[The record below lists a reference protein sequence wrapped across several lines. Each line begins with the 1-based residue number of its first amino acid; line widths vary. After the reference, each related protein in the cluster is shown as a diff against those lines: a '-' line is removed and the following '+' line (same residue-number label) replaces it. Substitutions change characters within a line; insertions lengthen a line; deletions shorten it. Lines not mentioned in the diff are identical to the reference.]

1 LSAPLPLGGSMPRR
15 VQPRPIA
22 SLQPHPQAGL
32 VPRMAPDAYAAFKAD
47 IAARGVQVPIEI
59 TSAGVILDGHERRR
73 AAQELEIAELDVLVV
88 EPADE
93 VEHIVLCAIQRRQ
106 LSASQRAALAV
117 ELDQYRQAKAQ
128 AHGRRQANLRNGPE
142 VAGLPPRGKTRE
154 LAAGWA
160 GCSPRTIQDAST
172 VHTHN
177 DELFEQVK

>member
-1 LSAPLPLGGSMPRR
+1 STSDSCQSATSLASRWRAQAKDSRFEVCTGQIVTVLSAPLPLGGSMPRR

-73 AAQELEIAELDVLVV
+73 AAQELAIAELDVLVV

-93 VEHIVLCAIQRRQ
+93 FEHIVLCAIQRRQ
-106 LSASQRAALAV
+106 LSASQ
-117 ELDQYRQAKAQ
+117 
-128 AHGRRQANLRNGPE
+128 
-142 VAGLPPRGKTRE
+142 
-154 LAAGWA
+154 
-160 GCSPRTIQDAST
+160 
-172 VHTHN
+172 
-177 DELFEQVK
+177 